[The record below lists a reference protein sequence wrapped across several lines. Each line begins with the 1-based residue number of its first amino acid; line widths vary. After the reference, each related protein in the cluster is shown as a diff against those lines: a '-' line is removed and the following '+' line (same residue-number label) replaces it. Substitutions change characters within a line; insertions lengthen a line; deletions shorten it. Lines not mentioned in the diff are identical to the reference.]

1 MATER
6 RPIDGGAGIAQG
18 FLHSAYCILLQSDV
32 LYDNQPEALVSSEVC
47 HVVVITNI
55 LTEWLENLRGI

>member
-1 MATER
+1 
-6 RPIDGGAGIAQG
+6 
-18 FLHSAYCILLQSDV
+18 V